1 MRSGVRLIA
10 AMERCVTLIMSVSL
24 AAAATSSHLPIDVA
38 CLALET
44 TVLAEIQP
52 GTMGRLSSAD
62 TTTLMQT
69 ALLTR
74 RPLPMHSWLE
84 TLNRKNSLMQ
94 FPMTSKKSFRSL
106 FSYKYWPNW
115 NHLKKTREKLRV
127 STAATAISV
136 MI

>member
-10 AMERCVTLIMSVSL
+10 AMERCVTLITSVSL
-24 AAAATSSHLPIDVA
+24 AAAATSSHLLIDVA

-52 GTMGRLSSAD
+52 GTMRRLSSAD
-62 TTTLMQT
+62 TTTLTQM

-84 TLNRKNSLMQ
+84 T
-94 FPMTSKKSFRSL
+94 
-106 FSYKYWPNW
+106 
-115 NHLKKTREKLRV
+115 
-127 STAATAISV
+127 
-136 MI
+136 